1 LKGRATG
8 KGGEKNLM
16 RKRRAWAK
24 TVGLLLGLIFT
35 VLIIGGF
42 VSGCQQVKEKEKEK
56 RVEKASVE
64 FENPDLLVSTDW
76 LEQHL
81 TDEDIKI
88 VDVRSEEDYKKGHI
102 PGAVN
107 LPVKKTVDADNP
119 IPGMVAPKE
128 KIEELL
134 GNLGI
139 SNEDRVIVYDKGG
152 TPFAGRVFWI
162 LDYYGHEKVS
172 VLDGGIEK
180 WQKDGR
186 ELSTEIPEVEKTTY
200 VAKPDP
206 SKNATKEQV
215 SKWIKEKPE
224 NMIFVDTRPLS
235 EWITGHLPDAVRLD
249 WVELLTDDEPPLL
262 KSAPELQKIFEKAG
276 ITKDKEVVL
285 Y

>member
-1 LKGRATG
+1 M
-8 KGGEKNLM
+8 M

-107 LPVKKTVDADNP
+107 LPVEKTVDADNP

-172 VLDGGIEK
+172 VLDGGIAK
-180 WQKDGR
+180 WQKDGK
-186 ELSTEIPEVEKTTY
+186 ELSIEIPKVEKTTY
-200 VAKPDP
+200 VARPDP

-215 SKWIKEKPE
+215 SRWIKEKPE

>member
-1 LKGRATG
+1 
-8 KGGEKNLM
+8 M
-16 RKRRAWAK
+16 RERGTWAK
-24 TVGLLLGLIFT
+24 ALSALFGLIFT
-35 VLIIGGF
+35 AVIIGGF
-42 VSGCQQVKEKEKEK
+42 VGGCRQVEEKGKEK
-56 RVEKASVE
+56 RVEKAPVE
-64 FENPDLLVSTDW
+64 FKNPDLLVNTDW

-81 TDEDIKI
+81 SDEDIRI

-107 LPVKKTVDADNP
+107 LPVEKTVDANNP
-119 IPGMVAPKE
+119 VPGMVAPKE

-139 SNEDRVIVYDKGG
+139 SNDTRVVIYDKGG

-162 LDYYGHEKVS
+162 LDYYGHERVS
-172 VLDGGIEK
+172 VLDGGIAK
-180 WQKDGR
+180 WQKDGK
-186 ELSTEIPEVEKTTY
+186 ELSTEVPQVEKTTY

-215 SKWIKEKPE
+215 SKWIKEKSKDV
-224 NMIFVDTRPLS
+224 ILVDTRPLN
-235 EWITGHLPDAVRLD
+235 EWVVGHLPGAIRLD
-249 WVELLTDDEPPLL
+249 WVELLTDDDPPLL
-262 KSAPELQKIFEKAG
+262 KSAPELQRIFDKAG